1 MIELAQKLEVDYPL
15 VSKEQRLACMD
26 TTWGSF
32 QHMCRTVRNRRRKE
46 SVIPEDDVKALVEQ
60 IITMPFLGGRKGSS
74 KLIEDQKALI
84 GQTMYKDA
92 KGVLREE
99 AEKELAKRRE
109 QSELER
115 NRKAREQ
122 AEERFVKPV
131 ADKPHEVWSIDFTE
145 VKLLGI
151 RFIICVIYDLF
162 TQAYLALRAAEVA
175 DGQLTMDA
183 VKEACAYA
191 GTTPS
196 QCLLSDN
203 GGQFNDSDYQRL
215 LERLR
220 IETLKTPPG
229 QPWHNGEIE
238 SGNRDMKKVVWT
250 EALYGACEQPE
261 ISRPGVSREKI
272 LSYFQQCCQ
281 AAQEKINEQIPR
293 AKFDT
298 VPRAVLD
305 GRRSAMAERRRQFS
319 EGKRQ
324 QRRERMEAIKASG
337 QDQEGKPLEEKVTS
351 QWRTIARQMSTEKLF
366 AFNELIHERYDAIA
380 A

>member
-1 MIELAQKLEVDYPL
+1 MIELVHRLEADYPW
-15 VSKEQRLACMD
+15 VSKERMLACLD

-32 QHMCRTVRNRRRKE
+32 QHMCRTVRDRRRRE
-46 SVIPEDDVKALVEQ
+46 SAIPEEDVAALVEQ
-60 IITMPFLGGRKGSS
+60 IIAMPFLGGRKGSS

-115 NRKAREQ
+115 NQQDRKQ
-122 AEERFVKPV
+122 AVDGFVKPV
-131 ADKPHEVWSIDFTE
+131 ISKPHQMWSIDFTE

-151 RFIICVIYDLF
+151 RFMICVIYDIF
-162 TQAYLALRAAEVA
+162 AQAYLALRAAEVA
-175 DGQLTMDA
+175 DGPLTMDT
-183 VKEACAYA
+183 VEEACAYA

-196 QCLLSDN
+196 ECLLSDN
-203 GGQFNDSDYQRL
+203 GGQFESVSYNDL

-220 IETLKTPPG
+220 IQTLKTPPG
-229 QPWHNGEIE
+229 QPWHNGELE
-238 SGNRDMKKVVWT
+238 SGNRDLKKVIWT
-250 EALYGACEQPE
+250 EALYGACEHPE
-261 ISRPGVSREKI
+261 ITRPGVSRENI
-272 LSYFQQCCQ
+272 LSYLQQCCQ
-281 AAQEKINEQIPR
+281 AAKKKINEQIPR
-293 AKFDT
+293 AKFDA

-305 GRRSAMAERRRQFS
+305 GRQSAMAERRRQFS

-324 QRRERMEAIKASG
+324 QRRERMEAIRAN
-337 QDQEGKPLEEKVTS
+337 GKDRKGEPLEDKVKS
-351 QWRTIARQMSTEKLF
+351 RWRSIARQMSTEKLF
-366 AFNELIHERYDAIA
+366 AFNELVHERYDAIA